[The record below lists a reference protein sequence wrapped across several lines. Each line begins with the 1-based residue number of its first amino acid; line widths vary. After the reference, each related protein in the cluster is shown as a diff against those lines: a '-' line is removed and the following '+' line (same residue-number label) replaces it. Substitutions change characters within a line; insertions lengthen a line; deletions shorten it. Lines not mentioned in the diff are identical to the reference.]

1 MGTMAPSLPL
11 DPRQR
16 AMLQEMGVRLW
27 LPEAGANAQAPSA
40 QRTGSA
46 GTTVPGPAASNL
58 HRSTAAP
65 TPARP
70 TAAPSAAVP
79 TPASPAPSTHA
90 TTEQAVLQ
98 EPRTLYPDA
107 NPALCPPA
115 LGAAWLL
122 VAEGVHGSAVLAE
135 QAGRLLDN
143 MLRALGLHQHPRVAL
158 CTLDQAPSGA
168 EGTGVDNALAE
179 VVARL
184 APAVVLVMGRVA
196 VRHCLGRS
204 EPLGQLRGQPFTLAG
219 VPAVVTFDAPVLLR
233 SPHLKPAAWEDLC
246 RARALAAA
254 AAQ

>member
-27 LPEAGANAQAPSA
+27 LPEAGANAQAPTA
-40 QRTGSA
+40 QPPGGA

-58 HRSTAAP
+58 HRGTAVP

-107 NPALCPPA
+107 NPALGP
-115 LGAAWLL
+115 AWLL
-122 VAEGVHGSAVLAE
+122 VAEGVHGSAALAE

-179 VVARL
+179 VVAQL